1 MATPILLADRR
12 CRISLQGR
20 VIEAVRI
27 QASTNLRDWTT
38 LTTLPNLQGNFD
50 YIDSEAASYP
60 SRFYRAVS
68 P

>member
-1 MATPILLADRR
+1 
-12 CRISLQGR
+12 LQGR

-38 LTTLPNLQGNFD
+38 LTTLPNLQGTFD
-50 YIDSEAASYP
+50 YVDSEAASYP
-60 SRFYRAVS
+60 RRFYRAVS